1 MRVSPDQTSDFT
13 CDLIGT
19 APDAA
24 QVAELTTDVQ
34 VIYGGKL
41 LYIGRVGACQDTVD
55 SGGHVLSAAATD
67 YRGVLGRR
75 AIASDVPGG
84 TLSPS
89 GVDQALIVW
98 NLIAYTQGRA
108 GGQLGIA
115 KGVGQSTGK
124 TRTMTFT
131 LGDYIAD
138 DITTVAQLD
147 GGFDWQVT
155 PYGRA
160 DLRLDIFTP
169 VQGTDNGV
177 VFTPGDGRVV
187 SIVRTTD
194 PSTFGNAIFE
204 TGQAPPSGSKPSV
217 ASVEQINPGEQRF
230 DKVIGSNITLT
241 AALADDATAQLAR
254 AQVLVPAYVIT
265 LKPGS
270 WGGPSDVW
278 MGDLV
283 TVVINSGRLT
293 VNDQLRVMELAFT
306 IDANGQETL
315 ALTVGIKLLDY
326 NKQLP
331 KILRRL
337 RYLET
342 R

>member
-1 MRVSPDQTSDFT
+1 
-13 CDLIGT
+13 
-19 APDAA
+19 
-24 QVAELTTDVQ
+24 
-34 VIYGGKL
+34 
-41 LYIGRVGACQDTVD
+41 
-55 SGGHVLSAAATD
+55 
-67 YRGVLGRR
+67 
-75 AIASDVPGG
+75 
-84 TLSPS
+84 
-89 GVDQALIVW
+89 
-98 NLIAYTQGRA
+98 
-108 GGQLGIA
+108 
-115 KGVGQSTGK
+115 
-124 TRTMTFT
+124 MTFT